1 MSHPLVWDHEPATS
15 LCGRWWILR
24 RSCFI
29 PLILLEATRATGRGE
44 ELRVPGDRAWSV
56 HAHHWPLTATP
67 SVRGCWDPEGQ
78 SSGKLRRSRGKQPR
92 AGWTPA
98 AGPAWR
104 QNPAQGLP
112 HPPKARGSP
121 VPGVPPVWD
130 CTAVTAGSVPPSVP
144 VRQRFRR
151 SLSLW
156 GSSSAPPISADIC
169 SYHYCSACLQ

>member
-1 MSHPLVWDHEPATS
+1 MGGWPCNWKGMSHPLVWDHEPATS

-78 SSGKLRRSRGKQPR
+78 SSGKLRRSRGSSPGQGGRLLQAQPGDRILPR
-92 AGWTPA
+92 AFHTPQRRVA
-98 AGPAWR
+98 LPCQVCHPSGT
-104 QNPAQGLP
+104 AQPSLPGLCHHLSP
-112 HPPKARGSP
+112 SGGGSE
-121 VPGVPPVWD
+121 V
-130 CTAVTAGSVPPSVP
+130 
-144 VRQRFRR
+144 
-151 SLSLW
+151 
-156 GSSSAPPISADIC
+156 
-169 SYHYCSACLQ
+169 